1 LSGSLLA
8 ARLARWII
16 RGFAVTR
23 YILGRLVWCIPVL
36 FGASVLI
43 FVLLRFLPGDIVDI
57 IIGTEGS
64 ATPEV
69 RATIRRM
76 FGLDQ
81 PIYVQYF
88 VWIGAVLRGDL
99 GSSLRTSEP
108 VAGILLSRLPI
119 TIELAFLS
127 VVISV
132 AMAVPLGVL
141 AAVRRGGPIE
151 IASRLV
157 GLIGL
162 SLPNFWLATMLI
174 LVASLYFNWLPS
186 LIYVSPLSN
195 PLENLKQMA
204 MPAFS
209 LALALMAIV
218 LRMTRS
224 AMLEVLGQDYV
235 RTARAKGLGER
246 LVLMRHAL
254 KNALIPVVTVV
265 GVQMGTLFG
274 GTVVIEQIFGLPGM
288 GWTFVNGIYQR
299 DYPTVQGAVLLLATS
314 FVLINLLVDLTYA
327 YLDPRIRYG

>member
-1 LSGSLLA
+1 
-8 ARLARWII
+8 
-16 RGFAVTR
+16 VTR
-23 YILGRLVWCIPVL
+23 YILNRLVWCIPVL

-43 FVLLRFLPGDIVDI
+43 FVLLRFLPGDVVDI
-57 IIGTEGS
+57 IIGTEGA

-108 VAGILLSRLPI
+108 VAGILISRLPI

-132 AMAVPLGVL
+132 VMAVPLGVL
-141 AAVRRGGPIE
+141 AAVRRGGPAE
-151 IASRLV
+151 IAARLV

-174 LVASLYFNWLPS
+174 LMASLYFNWLPS
-186 LIYVSPLSN
+186 LIYVSPLAN
-195 PLENLKQMA
+195 PIENLKQMA

-299 DYPTVQGAVLLLATS
+299 DYPTVQGAVLMLATS
-314 FVLINLLVDLTYA
+314 FVVINLLVDLTYA

>member
-1 LSGSLLA
+1 MA
-8 ARLARWII
+8 
-16 RGFAVTR
+16 R
-23 YILGRLVWCIPVL
+23 YILNRLIWCIPVL
-36 FGASVLI
+36 LGSSVLI
-43 FVLLRFLPGDIVDI
+43 FVLVRFIPGDIVDI
-57 IIGTEGS
+57 IMGTEGS

-88 VWIGAVLRGDL
+88 VWLGAVLRGDL

-119 TIELAFLS
+119 TIELAVLA
-127 VVISV
+127 VVMSILL
-132 AMAVPLGVL
+132 AVPLGVL
-141 AAVRRGGPIE
+141 AAVKRGGPIE
-151 IASRLV
+151 LLSRLV

-162 SLPNFWLATMLI
+162 SLPNFWLATMMILI
-174 LVASLYFNWLPS
+174 SSLWFGWLPS
-186 LIYVSPLSN
+186 LIYISPFVD
-195 PLENLKQMA
+195 PIENIKQLL

-224 AMLEVLGQDYV
+224 AMLEVLSQDYV

-254 KNALIPVVTVV
+254 KNAMIPVITVI

-299 DYPTVQGAVLLLATS
+299 DYPTVQGAVLMLAAT
-314 FVLINLLVDLTYA
+314 FVLVNLLVDLTYA

>member
-1 LSGSLLA
+1 MTRYLI
-8 ARLARWII
+8 ARL
-16 RGFAVTR
+16 F
-23 YILGRLVWCIPVL
+23 WCIPVL
-36 FGASVLI
+36 LGASVLI
-43 FVLLRFLPGDIVDI
+43 FVLLRFLPGDIVDVVL
-57 IIGTEGS
+57 GTEGS

-69 RATIRRM
+69 RATIRRL

-88 VWIGAVLRGDL
+88 VWLGAVLRGDL

-108 VAGILLSRLPI
+108 VAAILLSRLPV
-119 TIELAFLS
+119 TIELAVLS
-127 VVISV
+127 VAISV
-132 AMAVPLGVL
+132 LMAVPLGVV
-141 AAVRRGGPIE
+141 AAVKRGGPIE
-151 IASRLV
+151 LVSRLV

-174 LVASLYFNWLPS
+174 LIASLGFGWLPS
-186 LIYVSPLSN
+186 LIYVN
-195 PLENLKQMA
+195 PLTDPLQNLKQML

-224 AMLEVLGQDYV
+224 AMLEVLGQEYIK
-235 RTARAKGLGER
+235 TARAKGLAER

-254 KNALIPVVTVV
+254 KNAMIPVITVV

-288 GWTFVNGIYQR
+288 GWTFINGIYQR
-299 DYPTVQGAVLLLATS
+299 DYPTVQGAVLMLAFT
-314 FVLINLLVDLTYA
+314 FVLVNLLVDLMYA

>member
-1 LSGSLLA
+1 
-8 ARLARWII
+8 
-16 RGFAVTR
+16 VTR
-23 YILGRLVWCIPVL
+23 YILNRLVWCIPVL

-43 FVLLRFLPGDIVDI
+43 FVLLRFLPGDVVDI
-57 IIGTEGS
+57 IIGTEGA

-108 VAGILLSRLPI
+108 VAGILISRLPI

-132 AMAVPLGVL
+132 VMAVPLGVL
-141 AAVRRGGPIE
+141 AAVRRGGPAE
-151 IASRLV
+151 IAARLV

-174 LVASLYFNWLPS
+174 LMASLYFNWLPS
-186 LIYVSPLSN
+186 LIYVSPLAN
-195 PLENLKQMA
+195 PIENLKQMA

-246 LVLMRHAL
+246 LVLMRHSL

-299 DYPTVQGAVLLLATS
+299 DYPTVQGAVLMLATS
-314 FVLINLLVDLTYA
+314 FVVINLLVDLTYA

>member
-1 LSGSLLA
+1 M
-8 ARLARWII
+8 I
-16 RGFAVTR
+16 R
-23 YILGRLVWCIPVL
+23 YLIGRLFWCIPVL
-36 FGASVLI
+36 LGASVLI
-43 FVLLRFLPGDIVDI
+43 FVMLRFLPGDIVDI

-69 RATIRRM
+69 RETIRRL

-88 VWIGAVLRGDL
+88 LWLGALLRGDL

-108 VAGILLSRLPI
+108 VAGILISRLPI
-119 TIELAFLS
+119 TIELAVLS
-127 VVISV
+127 VGISV
-132 AMAVPLGVL
+132 LMAVPLGVI
-141 AAVRRGGPIE
+141 AAVKRGGPIE
-151 IASRLV
+151 LISRLV

-174 LVASLYFNWLPS
+174 LMASLWFGWLPS

-195 PLENLKQMA
+195 PLENVKQML

-235 RTARAKGLGER
+235 KTARAKGLAER

-254 KNALIPVVTVV
+254 KNAMIPVVTVV

-299 DYPTVQGAVLLLATS
+299 DYPTVQGAVLMLALT
-314 FVLINLLVDLTYA
+314 FVLVNLLVDLMYA

>member
-1 LSGSLLA
+1 M
-8 ARLARWII
+8 
-16 RGFAVTR
+16 TR
-23 YILGRLVWCIPVL
+23 YIANRLAWCIPVL
-36 FGASVLI
+36 LGSSVLI
-43 FVLLRFLPGDIVDI
+43 FVLVRFIPGDIVDI
-57 IIGTEGS
+57 IMGTEGS

-88 VWIGAVLRGDL
+88 VWLGAVLRGDL

-108 VAGILLSRLPI
+108 VAGILLSRLPV
-119 TIELAFLS
+119 TIELAVLS
-127 VVISV
+127 VLMSV
-132 AMAVPLGVL
+132 VLAVPLGVL
-141 AAVRRGGPIE
+141 AAVKRGGPIE
-151 IASRLV
+151 LLARLV

-162 SLPNFWLATMLI
+162 SLPNFWLATMMI
-174 LVASLYFNWLPS
+174 LVASLWFGWLPS
-186 LIYVSPLSN
+186 LIYISPFVD
-195 PLENLKQMA
+195 PVENVKQLL

-254 KNALIPVVTVV
+254 KNAMIPVITVI

-299 DYPTVQGAVLLLATS
+299 DYPTVQGAVLMLALT
-314 FVLINLLVDLTYA
+314 FVVVNLLVDLTYA

>member
-1 LSGSLLA
+1 M
-8 ARLARWII
+8 I
-16 RGFAVTR
+16 R
-23 YILGRLVWCIPVL
+23 YLIGRLFWCIPVL
-36 FGASVLI
+36 VGASVLI
-43 FVLLRFLPGDIVDI
+43 FVMLRFLPGDIVDI

-69 RATIRRM
+69 RETIRRL

-88 VWIGAVLRGDL
+88 LWLGALLRGDL

-108 VAGILLSRLPI
+108 VAGILISRLPI
-119 TIELAFLS
+119 TIELAVLS
-127 VVISV
+127 VGISV
-132 AMAVPLGVL
+132 LMAVPLGVI
-141 AAVRRGGPIE
+141 AAVKRGGPIE
-151 IASRLV
+151 LISRLV

-174 LVASLYFNWLPS
+174 LMASLWFGWLPS

-195 PLENLKQMA
+195 PLENVKQML

-235 RTARAKGLGER
+235 KTARAKGLAER

-254 KNALIPVVTVV
+254 KNAMIPVVTVV

-299 DYPTVQGAVLLLATS
+299 DYPTVQGAVLMLALT
-314 FVLINLLVDLTYA
+314 FVLVNLLVDLMYA

>member
-1 LSGSLLA
+1 MTRYVINRLLLA
-8 ARLARWII
+8 
-16 RGFAVTR
+16 
-23 YILGRLVWCIPVL
+23 IPVL
-36 FGASVLI
+36 IGASIVI
-43 FVLLRFLPGDIVDI
+43 FILLRFLPGDVVDI

-69 RATIRRM
+69 RETIRRM

-81 PIYVQYF
+81 PIYIQYLT
-88 VWIGAVLRGDL
+88 WLGAIVRGDL

-119 TIELAFLS
+119 TLELAFLS
-127 VVISV
+127 VVLSIS
-132 AMAVPLGVL
+132 MAVPLGVL
-141 AAVRRGGPIE
+141 AAVKRGGPIE
-151 IASRLV
+151 LVSRLI

-162 SLPNFWLATMLI
+162 SLPNFWLATMMI
-174 LVASLYFNWLPS
+174 LVASLWFGWLPS
-186 LIYVSPLSN
+186 LIYVSPLSD
-195 PLENLKQMA
+195 PVENLQQML

-224 AMLEVLGQDYV
+224 AMLEVLGQDFV
-235 RTARAKGLGER
+235 RTARAKGLNER

-274 GTVVIEQIFGLPGM
+274 GAVVVEQIFGLPGM

-299 DYPTVQGAVLLLATS
+299 DYPTVQGAVLMLATS
-314 FVLINLLVDLTYA
+314 FIVVNLLVDLTYA

>member
-1 LSGSLLA
+1 MTRYLI
-8 ARLARWII
+8 ARL
-16 RGFAVTR
+16 F
-23 YILGRLVWCIPVL
+23 WCIPVL
-36 FGASVLI
+36 LGASVLI
-43 FVLLRFLPGDIVDI
+43 FVLLRFLPGDIVDVI
-57 IIGTEGS
+57 VGTEGS

-69 RATIRRM
+69 RATIRRL

-88 VWIGAVLRGDL
+88 VWLGAVLRGDL

-108 VAGILLSRLPI
+108 VAAILLSRLPV
-119 TIELAFLS
+119 TIELAVLS
-127 VVISV
+127 VAISV
-132 AMAVPLGVL
+132 LMAVPLGVL
-141 AAVRRGGPIE
+141 AAVKRGGPIE
-151 IASRLV
+151 LVSRLV

-174 LVASLYFNWLPS
+174 LIASLGFGWLPS
-186 LIYVSPLSN
+186 LIYVN
-195 PLENLKQMA
+195 PLTDPLQNLKQML

-224 AMLEVLGQDYV
+224 AMLEVLGQEYIK
-235 RTARAKGLGER
+235 TARAKGLAER

-254 KNALIPVVTVV
+254 KNAMIPVITVV

-288 GWTFVNGIYQR
+288 GWTFINGIYQR
-299 DYPTVQGAVLLLATS
+299 DYPTVQGAVLMLAFT
-314 FVLINLLVDLTYA
+314 FVLVNLLVDLMYA

>member
-1 LSGSLLA
+1 MA
-8 ARLARWII
+8 ARRPASTCE
-16 RGFAVTR
+16 GAPVTR
-23 YILGRLVWCIPVL
+23 YILNRMFWCVPVL
-36 FGASVLI
+36 LGASVLI

-186 LIYVSPLSN
+186 LIYVSPLSD
-195 PLENLKQMA
+195 PLE
-204 MPAFS
+204 
-209 LALALMAIV
+209 
-218 LRMTRS
+218 
-224 AMLEVLGQDYV
+224 
-235 RTARAKGLGER
+235 
-246 LVLMRHAL
+246 
-254 KNALIPVVTVV
+254 
-265 GVQMGTLFG
+265 
-274 GTVVIEQIFGLPGM
+274 
-288 GWTFVNGIYQR
+288 
-299 DYPTVQGAVLLLATS
+299 
-314 FVLINLLVDLTYA
+314 
-327 YLDPRIRYG
+327 

>member
-1 LSGSLLA
+1 VS
-8 ARLARWII
+8 
-16 RGFAVTR
+16 R
-23 YILGRLVWCIPVL
+23 YILSRLVWCIPVL
-36 FGASVLI
+36 AGASMLI
-43 FVLLRFLPGDIVDI
+43 FVLLRFLPGDVVDI
-57 IIGTEGS
+57 ILGTEGS

-69 RATIRRM
+69 QATIRRL

-81 PIYVQYF
+81 PIYMQYLYW
-88 VWIGAVLRGDL
+88 VGAMLRGDF
-99 GSSLRTSEP
+99 GNSLRTSEP
-108 VAGILLSRLPI
+108 VARILVSRLPV
-119 TIELAFLS
+119 TIELALLS

-141 AAVRRGGPIE
+141 AAVKRGGPAE
-151 IASRLV
+151 MAARLV
-157 GLIGL
+157 GLLGL

-174 LVASLYFNWLPS
+174 LGASLYFNWLPA
-186 LIYVSPLSN
+186 LIYVSPLAN
-195 PLENLKQMA
+195 PVENLKQMA
-204 MPAFS
+204 LPAFS

-265 GVQMGTLFG
+265 GVQMGNLFG

-299 DYPTVQGAVLLLATS
+299 DYPTVQAAVLMLALS
-314 FVLINLLVDLTYA
+314 FVVINLLVDLTYA